1 MIEIEIDIE
10 KEYPKLSRAENNSN
24 MRMVK
29 REWNL
34 GPDKTSI
41 KPTDNKPYW
50 SKMARA
56 WGITEKQARRR
67 FCANCEYF
75 DNTPKR
81 QKQMESIPLTAVD
94 YDGGGR
100 GYCVKFNFICHN
112 LRTCQAWEKKA
123 FYKPREEKAE

>member
-1 MIEIEIDIE
+1 MMIESIEIEA
-10 KEYPKLSRAENNSN
+10 KEPMVTRLENNSN

-41 KPTDNKPYW
+41 QPTANRPYW
-50 SKMARA
+50 SKMARL

-67 FCANCEYF
+67 LCANCEYF

-81 QKQMESIPLTAVD
+81 QKEMEKIPLNNLD

-100 GYCVKFNFICHN
+100 GYCVKFDFICHN
-112 LRTCQAWEKKA
+112 LRTCQAWEKKP
-123 FYKPREEKAE
+123 FMRPIEAEGE